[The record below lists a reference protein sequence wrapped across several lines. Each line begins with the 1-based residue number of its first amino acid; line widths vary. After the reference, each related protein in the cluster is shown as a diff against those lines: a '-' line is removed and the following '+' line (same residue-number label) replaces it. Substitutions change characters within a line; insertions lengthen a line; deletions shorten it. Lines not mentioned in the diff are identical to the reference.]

1 LRKAI
6 VGVVAG
12 ALFLALAAVAYALTN
27 NTATYSSTLQQPS
40 GKKPLNIGYTGI
52 LDVGTSD
59 NTQPNTAPLTE
70 VFFASQLKN
79 NAKLFAKHG
88 KVCKESDVNG
98 QGSIPAKCKKAVV
111 GGGHANAK
119 VGSPGSSS
127 SIPQDLDVVALNGEG
142 GKELMLAVIG
152 GALQSYAVIP
162 GKLVTS
168 GVSSPFGYKVNF
180 EVPAQLQGTL
190 GTQIALTHFDVAI
203 TPKNIVKLKGPKPKN
218 KHKKRKVKRVAYLQL
233 TKCPSS
239 KTLPTKAIVHFNN
252 DDNTPGGQVVP
263 SDGTMTCK

>member
-1 LRKAI
+1 LRKAF

-12 ALFLALAAVAYALTN
+12 VLFLALAAVAYALTN
-27 NTATYSSTLQQPS
+27 NTATYSSTLQQDS
-40 GKKPLNIGYTGI
+40 GKKPVNTGYTGI

-59 NTQPNTAPLTE
+59 NTQPNTAALTE

-79 NAKLFAKHG
+79 NAKLFAAKG
-88 KVCKESDVNG
+88 KVCKESDING
-98 QGSIPAKCKKAVV
+98 QGSIPDKCKKAVI

-142 GKELMLAVIG
+142 GKEIMLAVIG

-162 GKLVTS
+162 GKLVT
-168 GVSSPFGYKVNF
+168 GVGAPFGYKVNF

-203 TPKNIVKLKGPKPKN
+203 TTKNIVKLKGPKPKN
-218 KHKKRKVKRVAYLQL
+218 KHKKRKVKKVAYLQL
-233 TKCPSS
+233 SKCPSS

-252 DDNTPGGQVVP
+252 DDNTPGGQVVQ